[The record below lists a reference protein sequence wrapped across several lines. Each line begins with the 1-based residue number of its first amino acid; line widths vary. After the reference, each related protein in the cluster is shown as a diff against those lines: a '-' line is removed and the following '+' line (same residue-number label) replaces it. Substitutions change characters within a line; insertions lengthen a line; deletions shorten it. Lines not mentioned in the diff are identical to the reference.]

1 MPRYELPIVVRLS
14 QQELAEA
21 LRRPIGDLAVQRLGG
36 LTVVLRPARERDP
49 RCEVPADLVGAL
61 GSPTSLM
68 ALAGAFRPVE
78 PAIFRQLRSC
88 PALAKRYVLEPE
100 ATLKELA
107 RARNSQG
114 FAK

>member
-36 LTVVLRPARERDP
+36 LTVVLRPARGP
-49 RCEVPADLVGAL
+49 RREVPADLVGML
-61 GSPTSLM
+61 GSPASLM

-78 PAIFRQLRSC
+78 PALFRVLRAC
-88 PALAKRYVLEPE
+88 RALAKRFVLDAE
-100 ATLKELA
+100 ASLNELA
-107 RARNSQG
+107 HSGDHQG